1 MRIVFLGPPGAG
13 KGTQSKFLVQ
23 YLKIPHIS
31 TGEMLREAIRKDTV
45 LGKEARLYMDHGK
58 LVPDSLV
65 LHILSERL
73 GCPDCVDGCLF
84 DGFPRTIRQAKALD
98 DYLRDRGLKVD
109 LALEL
114 RVFEDELIRRL
125 LARKRADDSIAT
137 IRQRIHVYLQQTL
150 PLIDYYRQQG
160 NLRSIYAMAPTEVI
174 SQRIRE
180 AVDCAREKALAPSEG

>member
-13 KGTQSKFLVQ
+13 KGTQSKLLVQ
-23 YLKIPHIS
+23 YLQIPHIS

-45 LGKEARLYMDHGK
+45 LGREARLYMDHGK
-58 LVPDSLV
+58 LVPDPLV
-65 LHILSERL
+65 LQILSERL

-84 DGFPRTIRQAKALD
+84 DGFPRTLRQAKALD

-125 LARKRADDSIAT
+125 LARKRSDDSIAT
-137 IRQRIHVYLQQTL
+137 IRNRIHVYLQQTL
-150 PLIDYYRQQG
+150 PLIEYYRSQG
-160 NLRSIYAMAPTEVI
+160 NLRSIYGMAPTETI
-174 SQRIRE
+174 FERIR
-180 AVDCAREKALAPSEG
+180 AAIDAARQGSLAPSKA

>member
-23 YLKIPHIS
+23 YLQIPHIS

-73 GCPDCVDGCLF
+73 GCPDCADGCLF

-109 LALEL
+109 LVLEL

-125 LARKRADDSIAT
+125 LARKRSDDSIAT

-180 AVDCAREKALAPSEG
+180 AVECAREKALAPSDG

>member
-31 TGEMLREAIRKDTV
+31 TGEMLREAIRQDTV
-45 LGKEARLYMDHGK
+45 LGREARLYMDHGK

-73 GCPDCVDGCLF
+73 SCPDCVDGCLF

-125 LARKRADDSIAT
+125 LARKRGDDTIAT

-180 AVDCAREKALAPSEG
+180 AVDCAREKSLAPTEG

>member
-23 YLKIPHIS
+23 YLQIPHIS
-31 TGEMLREAIRKDTV
+31 TGEMLREAIRQDTV
-45 LGKEARLYMDHGK
+45 LGREARLYMDHGK

-73 GCPDCVDGCLF
+73 SCPDCVDGCLF

-125 LARKRADDSIAT
+125 LARKRGDDSIAT

-180 AVDCAREKALAPSEG
+180 AVDSAREASLAPGKG

>member
-1 MRIVFLGPPGAG
+1 
-13 KGTQSKFLVQ
+13 
-23 YLKIPHIS
+23 
-31 TGEMLREAIRKDTV
+31 
-45 LGKEARLYMDHGK
+45 
-58 LVPDSLV
+58 
-65 LHILSERL
+65 
-73 GCPDCVDGCLF
+73 VDGCLF

-125 LARKRADDSIAT
+125 LARKRGDDSIAT

-150 PLIDYYRQQG
+150 PLIDYYREQG

-174 SQRIRE
+174 SARIRD
-180 AVDCAREKALAPSEG
+180 AIDSIREQSLAQSKG